1 MEGFLLPGGN
11 ERGQTAVRLNSNG
24 MGKLGPKVK
33 TRRKQGF
40 GSIMIERNLA
50 RSLNAEVKLQFCPDG
65 LHCIIF
71 IPVSQVL
78 HARGT

>member
-1 MEGFLLPGGN
+1 
-11 ERGQTAVRLNSNG
+11 
-24 MGKLGPKVK
+24 
-33 TRRKQGF
+33 
-40 GSIMIERNLA
+40 MIERNLA
-50 RSLNAEVKLQFCPDG
+50 RSLNAEVKLQICPDG